1 MKTIENKK
9 KVNVITFGLIVNGLM
24 LLALILELYNN

>member
-9 KVNVITFGLIVNGLM
+9 KLNVITFGLIVNGLI
-24 LLALILELYNN
+24 LLSLLLELYN